1 MQKLK
6 SLLGIS
12 LTLLFTLQ
20 IVACATTD
28 EQSFEDADK
37 TGAALYEEAKSALS
51 QEDYE
56 TAIQKLESLEARFPF
71 GKYAQQ
77 AQLDMAFAYYKF
89 EEPESAIA
97 SANRFIK
104 LYPRH
109 PHADYAY
116 YLKGLVKFDQ
126 GQSMFDDITS
136 QDPAQ
141 RDPEAATRSFQYFS
155 ELVKR
160 YPNSKYAQD
169 AIERMKYLRNSL
181 ARHELYAA
189 QHYMNRR
196 AYLAAA
202 NRAKFI
208 IENFQTT
215 PSTEDALLL
224 MVDAYKK
231 LRLDDLAA
239 DAQRV
244 YDLNFEK
251 KESNDSFFKMLKK
264 P

>member
-1 MQKLK
+1 MYKLK
-6 SLLGIS
+6 SLFIVAIALL
-12 LTLLFTLQ
+12 LTLQL
-20 IVACATTD
+20 VACATTG
-28 EQSFEDADK
+28 EESFEDTDK
-37 TGAALYEEAKSALS
+37 TAAALYEEAKSALA

-56 TAIQKLESLEARFPF
+56 TTIQKLESLEARFPF
-71 GKYAQQ
+71 GKFAQQ

-116 YLKGLVKFDQ
+116 YLKGLVKFSQ
-126 GQSMFDDITS
+126 GQSMFDGLAS

-141 RDPEAATRSFQYFS
+141 RDPEAASRSFQYFS

-160 YPNSKYAQD
+160 FPKSKYAKD
-169 AIERMKYLRNSL
+169 ATERMTYLRNNL

-189 QHYMNRR
+189 QHYIKRE

-208 IENFQTT
+208 IENFQMT
-215 PSTEDALLL
+215 PSTPDALLV
-224 MVDAYKK
+224 MIEAYKG
-231 LRLDDLAA
+231 LRLVDLAA
-239 DAQRV
+239 DTQRV
-244 YDLNFEK
+244 YDLNFSKNK
-251 KESNDSFFKMLKK
+251 KS
-264 P
+264 PG

>member
-1 MQKLK
+1 MK
-6 SLLGIS
+6 SA
-12 LTLLFTLQ
+12 LTLIFSLFLTFQLSG
-20 IVACATTD
+20 CATTD
-28 EQSFEDADK
+28 EESFEDTDK
-37 TGAALYEEAKSALS
+37 TAAALYEEAKSALA

-89 EEPESAIA
+89 EEPESAIS

-116 YLKGLVKFDQ
+116 YLKGLVKFSQ
-126 GQSMFDDITS
+126 GQSIFDGLTS

-141 RDPEAATRSFQYFS
+141 RDPEAASRSFQFFS
-155 ELVKR
+155 ELVR
-160 YPNSKYAQD
+160 RFPESKYAKD
-169 AIERMKYLRNSL
+169 ATERMVYLRNNL

-189 QHYMNRR
+189 QHYLSRK

-202 NRAKFI
+202 NRATYI
-208 IENFQTT
+208 LENFQNT
-215 PSTEDALLL
+215 PSVPEALVV
-224 MVDAYKK
+224 MISAYKS
-231 LRLDDLAA
+231 LRLNDLAD

-244 YDLNFEK
+244 YDLNYAK
-251 KESNDSFFKMLKK
+251 K
-264 P
+264 

>member
-1 MQKLK
+1 MTVAFALY
-6 SLLGIS
+6 
-12 LTLLFTLQ
+12 FALQ
-20 IVACATTD
+20 LSSCATVD
-28 EQSFEDADK
+28 EESFEDADK
-37 TGAALYEEAKSALS
+37 TAAALYEEAKSALA

-77 AQLDMAFAYYKF
+77 AQLDMAYAYFKF
-89 EEPESAIA
+89 EEPESSIS

-116 YLKGLVKFDQ
+116 YLKGLVKFNQ
-126 GQSMFDDITS
+126 GQSMFDGLTS

-141 RDPEAATRSFQYFS
+141 RDPEAASRSFQYFS
-155 ELVKR
+155 ELIRR
-160 YPNSKYAQD
+160 YPNSKYAPD
-169 AIERMKYLRNSL
+169 AAERMVYLRNNL

-189 QHYMNRR
+189 KHYMKRE

-208 IENFQTT
+208 IETYQTT
-215 PSTEDALLL
+215 PSTPEALLL
-224 MVDAYKK
+224 MVNAYKK
-231 LRLDDLAA
+231 LRLADLAS

-244 YDLNFEK
+244 YDLNFATK
-251 KESNDSFFKMLKK
+251 N
-264 P
+264 

>member
-1 MQKLK
+1 MHKLK
-6 SLLGIS
+6 SQFKTTLCIALI
-12 LTLLFTLQ
+12 LLFSLQ
-20 IVACATTD
+20 LAACATTD
-28 EQSFEDADK
+28 EESFEDADK
-37 TGAALYEEAKSALS
+37 TAAALYEEAKSALA

-71 GKYAQQ
+71 GKFAQQ

-116 YLKGLVKFDQ
+116 YLKGLVKFNQ
-126 GQSMFDDITS
+126 GQSMFDGITS

-141 RDPEAATRSFQYFS
+141 RDPEAASRSFQFFS
-155 ELVKR
+155 ELVR
-160 YPNSKYAQD
+160 RFPSSKYAAD
-169 AIERMKYLRNSL
+169 AAERMIYLRNNL
-181 ARHELYAA
+181 ARHELNAA
-189 QHYMNRR
+189 NHYMERK

-208 IENFQTT
+208 IENFQAT
-215 PSTEDALLL
+215 PSLPGALRV
-224 MVDAYKK
+224 MVEAYKNLK
-231 LRLDDLAA
+231 LDDLAA

-244 YDLNFEK
+244 YDLNF
-251 KESNDSFFKMLKK
+251 KESKSL
-264 P
+264 

>member
-1 MQKLK
+1 MYKLK
-6 SLLGIS
+6 SLLKLAI
-12 LTLLFTLQ
+12 TLFFTLQ
-20 IVACATTD
+20 LIACATTD
-28 EQSFEDADK
+28 EESFEDADK
-37 TGAALYEEAKSALS
+37 TAGALYEEAKSALA

-71 GKYAQQ
+71 GKFAQQ

-89 EEPESAIA
+89 EEPESAIS

-116 YLKGLVKFDQ
+116 YLRGLVKFSQ
-126 GQSMFDDITS
+126 GHSMFDGLTS

-141 RDPEAATRSFQYFS
+141 RDPEAASRSFQYFS
-155 ELVKR
+155 ELVQR
-160 YPNSKYAQD
+160 YPKSKYAED
-169 AIERMKYLRNSL
+169 AAERMTYLRNNL
-181 ARHELYAA
+181 ARHELNAA
-189 QHYMNRR
+189 QHYMNRE

-215 PSTEDALLL
+215 PSTPDALLL
-224 MVDAYKK
+224 MVKAYKK
-231 LRLDDLAA
+231 LQLSDLAN

-244 YDLNFEK
+244 YDLNYSK
-251 KESNDSFFKMLKK
+251 KN
-264 P
+264 

>member
-1 MQKLK
+1 MYKLK
-6 SLLGIS
+6 SLLAVAIS
-12 LTLLFTLQ
+12 LLFTLQ
-20 IVACATTD
+20 LIGCATTD
-28 EQSFEDADK
+28 EESFEDADK
-37 TGAALYEEAKSALS
+37 TAAALYEEAKSALA

-56 TAIQKLESLEARFPF
+56 TTIQKLESLEARFPF

-77 AQLDMAFAYYKF
+77 AQLDMAYAYFKF

-116 YLKGLVKFDQ
+116 YLKGLVKFNQ
-126 GQSMFDDITS
+126 GQSMFDGITS

-141 RDPEAATRSFQYFS
+141 RDPEAASRSFQYFS

-160 YPNSKYAQD
+160 YPKSKYARD
-169 AIERMKYLRNSL
+169 ASERMTYLRNNL
-181 ARHELYAA
+181 ARHELNAA
-189 QHYMNRR
+189 QHYMNRK

-208 IENFQTT
+208 IENYQTT
-215 PSTEDALLL
+215 PSTPDALLV
-224 MVDAYKK
+224 MIKAYKA
-231 LRLDDLAA
+231 LRLNDLAS

-244 YDLNFEK
+244 YDLNFPK
-251 KESNDSFFKMLKK
+251 KIEG
-264 P
+264 